1 MTLLSSLFESR
12 ARVEGPYRL
21 SDDGA
26 VTLFSGQPNSTAGIH
41 VSEEVAITYTN
52 VFACVKIIA
61 ESIASL
67 PLILYRKNGED
78 RRERATEDA
87 LYRLLHDAP
96 NDDMTSIAWREAMLA
111 HLLLWGNHY
120 SVIGWRGTDVESITP
135 VHPRWVTPKRA
146 KAGGALVYEINPD
159 DGQPAKT
166 YRAAEVL
173 HIPGLS
179 FNGVKGLSVIEANRE
194 AIATGMATQ
203 QFGGS
208 WFGNGAHPSGILS
221 TKAVLKPEG
230 RKRLKEQWNEAH
242 QGGRNAGKTAVLDGE
257 MTWQSVQINPKDAQM
272 IEARAFSV
280 GEIARIFRVPLVLLN
295 AGEAGTSVWGSGV
308 EQLMIAFVTHT
319 LRPWFVRIEQEIS
332 RKLLWM
338 EKRQGYYAEHLDAA
352 LLRGDL
358 KSRYEAYAVGRQW
371 GWLSPNDVRRSEN
384 MDPIDGEKGDE
395 YISPANITGKAPA
408 ATAKPDSEEPDESD
422 EDRAARIL
430 APLLARD
437 MEQIVETELKAF
449 RQALERR
456 YGAGIAEFQG
466 WIDDFYRTFP
476 AHVAKSLTASALAVS
491 EALPGFDCEAWAR
504 EVGEKYAQVSAS
516 VVAEAVR
523 KSIRQSYDSK
533 AALTALLE
541 VWQQQK
547 SALMAAEARNL
558 FAAEAAGGKDH
569 ERAA

>member
-21 SDDGA
+21 DSDGA

-41 VSEEVAITYTN
+41 VNEEIAITYTN
-52 VFACVKIIA
+52 VYACVKIIA

-78 RRERATEDA
+78 RRERAVEDPV
-87 LYRLLHDAP
+87 YRLLHDAP

-120 SVIGWRGTDVESITP
+120 SVIEWRGGDVKSITP

-146 KAGGALVYEINPD
+146 KTGGALVYEINPD
-159 DGQPAKT
+159 DGQQAKT
-166 YRAAEVL
+166 YRADEIL

-194 AIATGMATQ
+194 AIATGMAAQ
-203 QFGGS
+203 QHSGT
-208 WFGNGAHPSGILS
+208 WFGNGSHPSGIL
-221 TKAVLKPEG
+221 TTEAVLKPEV
-230 RKRLKEQWNEAH
+230 RKKVKEQWEEAH
-242 QGGRNAGKTAVLDGE
+242 QGGRNANKTAVLDGK
-257 MTWQSVQINPKDAQM
+257 MSWQSVQLNPKDAQL

-295 AGEAGTSVWGSGV
+295 AGETGTSVWGSGV

-319 LRPWFVRIEQEIS
+319 LRPWFVRIEQEIG
-332 RKLLWM
+332 RKMLWM
-338 EKRQGYYAEHLDAA
+338 ERRQGYYVEHLDAA

-358 KSRYEAYAVGRQW
+358 ASRYAAYAVGRQW
-371 GWLSPNDVRRSEN
+371 GWLSPNDVRRAEN
-384 MDPIDGEKGDE
+384 MDPIPGEQGDE
-395 YISPANITGKAPA
+395 YISPANITGKGGQEPGND
-408 ATAKPDSEEPDESD
+408 DSEPEEEPD

-437 MEQIVETELKAF
+437 MEQVVETELKAF

-466 WIDDFYRTFP
+466 WIDDFYRTYP
-476 AHVAKSLTASALAVS
+476 AHVAKSLAASSRAVS
-491 EALPGFDCEAWAR
+491 EALPGFDSAAWTVA
-504 EVGEKYAQVSAS
+504 VGEKYAQVSAS

-541 VWQQQK
+541 VWQSQK
-547 SALMAAEARNL
+547 AALMVAEARNL